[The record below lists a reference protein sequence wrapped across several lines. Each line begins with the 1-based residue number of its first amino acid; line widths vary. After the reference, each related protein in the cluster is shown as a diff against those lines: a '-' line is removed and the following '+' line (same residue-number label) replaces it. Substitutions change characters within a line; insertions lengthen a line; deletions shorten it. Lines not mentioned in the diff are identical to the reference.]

1 MWTNIQPF
9 FFTTD
14 FKYPLKNMQTL
25 SLSML
30 YPLCADTLTK
40 NSTEVGKLHNIAKL
54 NIVLEL
60 FFKFKFKVH
69 LQPI

>member
-1 MWTNIQPF
+1 
-9 FFTTD
+9 
-14 FKYPLKNMQTL
+14 
-25 SLSML
+25 ML

-40 NSTEVGKLHNIAKL
+40 SSTEVGKWHNIAKL